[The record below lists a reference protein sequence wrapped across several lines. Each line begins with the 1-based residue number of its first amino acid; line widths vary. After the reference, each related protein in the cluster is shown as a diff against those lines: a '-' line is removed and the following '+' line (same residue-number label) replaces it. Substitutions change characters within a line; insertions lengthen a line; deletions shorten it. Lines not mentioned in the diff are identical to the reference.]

1 MPVMAL
7 DVFSLWPGRAA
18 RAETGPARVAEARHC
33 LSQSHRFVGACMS
46 YRNCEGVCRTEGFPW
61 GVCRWH
67 GIERKCYCKR
77 LC

>member
-1 MPVMAL
+1 MASTTTSSRRVVASAPL
-7 DVFSLWPGRAA
+7 RQ
-18 RAETGPARVAEARHC
+18 TGPARVAEARHC
-33 LSQSHRFVGACMS
+33 LSQSHRFVGAYMS

-67 GIERKCYCKR
+67 GIERKCYCKW